1 MEDTAGMNRKRLLK
15 DALAVAK
22 TTVSILMTLVILL
35 AALLVG
41 LYIFKIRPYIV
52 KTGSM
57 EPAIHTGSVVFVN
70 QRTELSEIKVGDV
83 ISFRKGGE
91 MLVTHRVVKIEDGK
105 YTTKGDANNTNDPEP
120 VTEENY
126 IGKTV
131 TVLPGLGGLFSF
143 LKTTAGR
150 VTALCIVG
158 ALLAISFIPKK
169 KKNVEKEA
177 MENGQENA

>member
-70 QRTELSEIKVGDV
+70 QR
-83 ISFRKGGE
+83 
-91 MLVTHRVVKIEDGK
+91 
-105 YTTKGDANNTNDPEP
+105 
-120 VTEENY
+120 
-126 IGKTV
+126 
-131 TVLPGLGGLFSF
+131 GLRSSPNRL
-143 LKTTAGR
+143 
-150 VTALCIVG
+150 
-158 ALLAISFIPKK
+158 
-169 KKNVEKEA
+169 
-177 MENGQENA
+177 